1 MGANFHGLQ
10 VFCLFV
16 GWGLY
21 PQIPWKIKPPWNLM
35 IPQCMELNE
44 DFNILRFFSPSKFSF
59 KNESTG
65 MDLKKEETTIRWYE
79 KLDQT
84 LKKWLK
90 LMSECIY

>member
-1 MGANFHGLQ
+1 
-10 VFCLFV
+10 
-16 GWGLY
+16 
-21 PQIPWKIKPPWNLM
+21 
-35 IPQCMELNE
+35 MELNE
-44 DFNILRFFSPSKFSF
+44 DFNILRFFSPYKFSF

-65 MDLKKEETTIRWYE
+65 MDLKKEETTIRRYE